1 MLTLKLLSEM
11 NQSLRFLWIPPKIW
25 PLSKFKKTKRLLR
38 SLKKCLALNMV
49 VTKTSLKPKSSDAL
63 DYKPLTI
70 DSHSLLRYNFLT
82 MQLMG
87 TITSK
92 RQLTIPASI
101 FEELGFGENQ
111 KVLVE
116 NVNGALQVKSMV
128 NLVKELSGSLKA
140 LKEDKNK
147 DIDEIIED
155 A

>member
-1 MLTLKLLSEM
+1 
-11 NQSLRFLWIPPKIW
+11 
-25 PLSKFKKTKRLLR
+25 
-38 SLKKCLALNMV
+38 
-49 VTKTSLKPKSSDAL
+49 
-63 DYKPLTI
+63 
-70 DSHSLLRYNFLT
+70 

-155 A
+155 AKYKYFKSK